1 MFNDLYEAISLGGD
15 SGNTFHGIRRLL
27 HAFEDI
33 MPYGYIVLIAGSA
46 LVAWFVLVTDASRI
60 GKAVVSVLYMFSLAS
75 IFGWIRVNS
84 LIGIFLL
91 VALGIF
97 IIFYR
102 LYQDATLG
110 K

>member
-1 MFNDLYEAISLGGD
+1 
-15 SGNTFHGIRRLL
+15 
-27 HAFEDI
+27 

-46 LVAWFVLVTDASRI
+46 LVAWLVLVTDASRI
-60 GKAVVSVLYMFSLAS
+60 GKAVVSALYIFSLAS
-75 IFGWIRVNS
+75 IFHWVPINP
-84 LIGIFLL
+84 LIGLFLL